1 MAYFK
6 FENGKTALNDT
17 NLKAMQKGLLELV
30 FPVGSTYIT
39 QTNTNPSTI
48 LEFGTWE
55 RFKGV
60 LAVGLDE
67 NDSDKYFNEIGK
79 KGGEKKHK
87 LTVSEMPSHRF
98 MLNLKQAGTSEN
110 ERNQWGVDTT
120 QKDNMGDSYTEWIGN
135 DESHNNVQPYE
146 VVGYMWIRRA

>member
-1 MAYFK
+1 MAYFN

-30 FPVGSTYIT
+30 FPIGSTYIT

-67 NDSDKYFNEIGK
+67 DDFNEIGK

-87 LTVSEMPSHRF
+87 MTIDELVKHNHIA
-98 MLNLKQAGTSEN
+98 NLSSSNVFATTSN
-110 ERNQWGVDTT
+110 GAWATSY
-120 QKDNMGDSYTEWIGN
+120 DSGN
-135 DESHNNVQPYE
+135 PNVETSFTGNSQPFNIVQPYE